1 MVTVILVVVVVFPI
15 LFEVVDVVDPVTVP
29 IVHSSPSAMT
39 ILSTVTTV
47 TEVHD
52 FGGAPLFHP
61 FKLTVSEFIRTRREG
76 ASEYVVAVFSPVD
89 ECDDD
94 LFRWF
99 KEIFKRSLVNEVG
112 PVRYD
117 NSEWVFQRAQ
127 IALDMIEYVLVS
139 LAENT
144 PMKLISRKPRN
155 RREGV

>member
-39 ILSTVTTV
+39 ILSTVTTL

-52 FGGAPLFHP
+52 FGGTPLFHP
-61 FKLTVSEFIRTRREG
+61 FELAVSEFIRTRREG
-76 ASEYVVAVFSPVD
+76 AYESKYVVAVFGPVD

-117 NSEWVFQRAQ
+117 N
-127 IALDMIEYVLVS
+127 LKY
-139 LAENT
+139 
-144 PMKLISRKPRN
+144 
-155 RREGV
+155 